1 MANERKEMVII
12 RGFAGYSKPLF
23 LHEKDQKRLENVPV
37 WEYNIK

>member
-1 MANERKEMVII
+1 MADERAEAVII

-23 LHEKDQKRLENVPV
+23 LREKVQKRLENVPV